1 MPQSACVRTTRSSH
15 RVKQG
20 VVRMPKAVRKF
31 VTPDG
36 QVLDEKD
43 LTPEQARA
51 FAQKIMDVLLVPL
64 AYEAVLRDIQLEK
77 ELAAAKSI

>member
-1 MPQSACVRTTRSSH
+1 MPQSACARTTRSH
-15 RVKQG
+15 HKVKQG
-20 VVRMPKAVRKF
+20 VVQVPKAVRKF

-36 QVLDEKD
+36 QVLDEED

-64 AYEAVLRDIQLEK
+64 AYESVIRDIQRER
-77 ELAAAKSI
+77 EFAAAKSS